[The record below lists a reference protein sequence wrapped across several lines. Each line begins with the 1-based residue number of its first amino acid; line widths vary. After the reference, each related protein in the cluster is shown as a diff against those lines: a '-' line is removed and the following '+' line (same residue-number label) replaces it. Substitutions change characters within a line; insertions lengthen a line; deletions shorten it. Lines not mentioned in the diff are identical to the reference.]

1 MSYMSTPD
9 SRYFL
14 TLLAAAVLACSGNGA
29 DSSDG
34 RDTGSVRTGAGD
46 TSGAPGGRSTGSDDE
61 QAIAF
66 PADSGTAGI
75 TAQPRSGMEPAIL
88 RSVRTAAHPEFD
100 RVVFDFGSGAIPGYH
115 IEYIDRPVI
124 QCGSG
129 EPIDVAGDGWL
140 RVRLEPARAHE
151 FRDDTLAVVT
161 VTERNR
167 RLTLS
172 NLRQL
177 VLTCDFEAQVEWV
190 LGLESPTHYRVMELQ
205 APSRLVVDVRRP

>member
-1 MSYMSTPD
+1 M
-9 SRYFL
+9 
-14 TLLAAAVLACSGNGA
+14 ALACAGGDA
-29 DSSDG
+29 GRDDA
-34 RDTGSVRTGAGD
+34 RDTGDAHQGTGD
-46 TSGAPGGRSTGSDDE
+46 TSGAGGRSPGSDE
-61 QAIAF
+61 GPSLAF

-75 TAQPRSGMEPAIL
+75 TAQSRSGMEPAIL
-88 RSVRTAAHPEFD
+88 RAVRTATHPEFD
-100 RVVFDFGSGAIPGYH
+100 RVVFDFGTGAIPGYH

-129 EPIDVAGDGWL
+129 DPIEVAGDGWL

-161 VTERNR
+161 VAERNR
-167 RLTLS
+167 RLSLA

-190 LGLESPTHYRVMELQ
+190 LGLASPSRYRVMELRE
-205 APSRLVVDVRRP
+205 PSRLVVDVRRP

>member
-1 MSYMSTPD
+1 MTRTSTPAL
-9 SRYFL
+9 RYFL
-14 TLLAAAVLACSGNGA
+14 PLLAAAVLACSGNGA
-29 DSSDG
+29 GSSDG
-34 RDTGSVRTGAGD
+34 RDTGSARPGAGD
-46 TSGAPGGRSTGSDDE
+46 TSGSPGDAGEPS
-61 QAIAF
+61 IAF

-88 RSVRTAAHPEFD
+88 RSVRTAEHPEFD
-100 RVVFDFGSGAIPGYH
+100 RVVFDFGGGAIPGYH

-129 EPIDVAGDGWL
+129 EPIAVAGDGWL

-167 RLTLS
+167 PLTLP